1 MEAHIL
7 RCASQSDH
15 RINMKHLLLSVAVC
29 VALGIVAFGFQ
40 AQNTAPRPAQPAQA
54 PRGGQA
60 GPNADPYAN
69 NAAPGTTTFPLAAP
83 AGKDSNAR
91 MVAPAGAVNT
101 GPFDPVP
108 GSTEPRSMLQTA
120 RRSGIPSS

>member
-15 RINMKHLLLSVAVC
+15 RRINMKHLLLSVAVC

-40 AQNTAPRPAQPAQA
+40 AQNIAPRPAQPAQA

-91 MVAPAGAVNT
+91 MVAPAGGGKKGAVGAGGLEDVNA
-101 GPFDPVP
+101 VH
-108 GSTEPRSMLQTA
+108 GSQWSQ
-120 RRSGIPSS
+120 SC

>member
-1 MEAHIL
+1 
-7 RCASQSDH
+7 
-15 RINMKHLLLSVAVC
+15 MKHLLLSVAVC

-40 AQNTAPRPAQPAQA
+40 AQNTAPRAAQPAQA

-91 MVAPAGAVNT
+91 MVAPAGAVKT
-101 GPFDPVP
+101 GPL
-108 GSTEPRSMLQTA
+108 SA
-120 RRSGIPSS
+120 RARKDRNPFGG